1 MNYKENMAVSKLM
14 EHPENKK
21 LFKDIKETNP
31 TFWLEFLDSIRQDGI
46 IEPLIVNKNTMQVR
60 SGNQRLKA
68 ALELGLETVP
78 VLLIDETTTDD
89 EIRKMISSNVYRR
102 TIDPFAMFEYIG
114 RLRKKSDFQKSSRE
128 VAKEVHKKTT
138 FVKASDIWRILPTE
152 DQEALKEW
160 FEEKAE
166 GEKAKSEGELIV
178 MIKSMEVN
186 QSTLKEEL
194 KKQEEKLQQI
204 QYDKDEMQEEKE
216 RVESLISGYESDIE
230 AREKEIEEWKNS
242 DFGEERQLAEK
253 EINEHL
259 IKIKDLKTEISKLN
273 ENPDLNFY
281 LIECNKNLVN
291 VNKTL
296 RPLMENYELLNPDE
310 VSKLEKNL
318 KTLIKIV
325 TKGTE
330 NKNSSKSE
338 RKLLND

>member
-1 MNYKENMAVSKLM
+1 V
-14 EHPENKK
+14 
-21 LFKDIKETNP
+21 
-31 TFWLEFLDSIRQDGI
+31 
-46 IEPLIVNKNTMQVR
+46 
-60 SGNQRLKA
+60 
-68 ALELGLETVP
+68 
-78 VLLIDETTTDD
+78 
-89 EIRKMISSNVYRR
+89 
-102 TIDPFAMFEYIG
+102 
-114 RLRKKSDFQKSSRE
+114 KKSDFQKSSRE